1 MIDFVVLNNPMDNK
15 QNDKVINMFAKHNK
29 KLDECGE
36 QKFFKGFHYVK
47 LEKDVNGNP
56 FQEELLL
63 DYSKKCK
70 YIVRVMRKVNGVV
83 SLYNY
88 KVPSHKF
95 IEFISKFLNKEFNG
109 EIIEVEKY
117 IPEELA

>member
-1 MIDFVVLNNPMDNK
+1 MDKK
-15 QNDKVINMFAKHNK
+15 QNDKVVNLFQKHDK
-29 KLDECGE
+29 KLGEIGE

-47 LEKDVNGNP
+47 LEKDLNGNP

-63 DYSKKCK
+63 EYSQKCT

-88 KVPSHKF
+88 KVPSNRI

>member
-1 MIDFVVLNNPMDNK
+1 MDN
-15 QNDKVINMFAKHNK
+15 QNNNNVINLFEKHNK
-29 KLDECGE
+29 KLDEHYE

-47 LEKDVNGNP
+47 LEKDMNGNP

-70 YIVRVMRKVNGVV
+70 YIVRVMRKVNGTV

-88 KVPSHKF
+88 KVPSNRI
-95 IEFISKFLNKEFNG
+95 IEFISKFLNKELNG

>member
-1 MIDFVVLNNPMDNK
+1 MDDK
-15 QNDKVINMFAKHNK
+15 HNDKVINLFEKHNK
-29 KLDECGE
+29 TLEESYE
-36 QKFFKGFHYVK
+36 QKYFKGFHYVK

-88 KVPSHKF
+88 KVPANKF

>member
-1 MIDFVVLNNPMDNK
+1 MLSFVLLNNPMDKKN
-15 QNDKVINMFAKHNK
+15 NDKVINLFQKHDK
-29 KLDECGE
+29 KLGEAGE

-47 LEKDVNGNP
+47 LDKDLNGNP

-63 DYSKKCK
+63 EYSQKCS
-70 YIVRVMRKVNGVV
+70 YIVRVMRKVNGAV

-88 KVPSHKF
+88 KVPSNRI

-109 EIIEVEKY
+109 ETIEVEKY